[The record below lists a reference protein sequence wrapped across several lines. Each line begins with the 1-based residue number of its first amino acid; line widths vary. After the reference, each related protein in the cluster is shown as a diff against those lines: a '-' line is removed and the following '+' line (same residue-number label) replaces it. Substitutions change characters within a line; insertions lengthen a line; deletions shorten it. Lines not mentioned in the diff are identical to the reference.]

1 MVILNND
8 TRSNIMEILVPI
20 IIFGT
25 GIIVATTLAGLG
37 IQRIVEGQ
45 KGNK

>member
-1 MVILNND
+1 
-8 TRSNIMEILVPI
+8 MEILVPI

-37 IQRIVEGQ
+37 IQRIVEGS
-45 KGNK
+45 KR

>member
-1 MVILNND
+1 
-8 TRSNIMEILVPI
+8 MEILVPI
-20 IIFGT
+20 VLFGT

-37 IQRIVEGQ
+37 IQRIIEGQ

>member
-1 MVILNND
+1 
-8 TRSNIMEILVPI
+8 MEILVPI

-25 GIIVATTLAGLG
+25 GVIVATTLAGLG
-37 IQRIVEGQ
+37 IQRMVEGQ